1 MSFLF
6 DTNIFLEVLLG
17 QEKKKICKELLSAN
31 IENLYMSDFS
41 LHSIGVILLKQKK
54 PKVFEEFLSDVLK
67 YSMIVSLPKDKYIEV
82 TKISQKFNLDF
93 DDSYQTAIA
102 QEFNLRIA
110 TMDRDFIK
118 VVNIIQVDII

>member
-1 MSFLF
+1 MPFLF

-31 IENLYMSDFS
+31 IENLYISDFS

-67 YSMIVSLPKDKYIEV
+67 YSRIVSLPKDKYIEV
-82 TKISQKFNLDF
+82 TKISQKFYLDF

-110 TMDRDFIK
+110 TMDRDFTK

>member
-1 MSFLF
+1 MSCLF

-17 QEKKKICKELLSAN
+17 QEKKKICKDLLSVN
-31 IENLYMSDFS
+31 IENSCISDFS

-67 YSMIVSLPKDKYIEV
+67 YSRIVSLPKDKYFEV

-93 DDSYQTAIA
+93 DDSYQIAIA

-110 TMDRDFIK
+110 TMDHDFTK
-118 VVNIIQVDII
+118 VVNLVQVDII

>member
-54 PKVFEEFLSDVLK
+54 QKVFEEFLSDVLK
-67 YSMIVSLPKDKYIEV
+67 YSTIVSLPKDKYNEV

-110 TMDRDFIK
+110 TMDRDFTK